1 MAEKDWYRGV
11 TVVEFSVDKVVFF
24 FKVLF
29 LKETICEQRWSGSC
43 SFIKSS
49 FLRYPPPQKKKK
61 KKKKLTYTHSI
72 CVSNNKRWK
81 MDMLYIKMFV
91 ME

>member
-29 LKETICEQRWSGSC
+29 LKETICEQRWSETVVVV
-43 SFIKSS
+43 
-49 FLRYPPPQKKKK
+49 FLSHP
-61 KKKKLTYTHSI
+61 S
-72 CVSNNKRWK
+72 
-81 MDMLYIKMFV
+81 
-91 ME
+91 